1 MFIPVSTFTAGLL
14 SLCLLSCQSAAT
26 SQAEGP
32 QEAPPNVLFIAI
44 DDLNTWLGCMDGHP
58 NAKTPN
64 LDRLAA
70 RGTLFTNAHCQA
82 PICGPSRA
90 SLMTGLRPST
100 TGIYGQIN
108 DNKIRKADSLLAD
121 ITFLPQYFQE
131 AGYKTMGKGK
141 LFHHFAPEG
150 VFEERG
156 GREGGFGP
164 KPEKRFKY
172 DPEWFG
178 KPAGTQTDW
187 GIYPDTDQDMI
198 DYQTAEWAIERLK
211 QTHDRPFFLAA
222 GFIRPHVPFYTPQH
236 WFDLYPLDSIQLPAY
251 LLGDQDDIPE
261 ISRQLHEI
269 LPMPTTEWAK
279 EQKEWK
285 AIVQAYLAC
294 ISFVDHYLGKV
305 LDALEASPYAD
316 NTIVVVWSDHGYHL
330 GEKNRFAKHS
340 LWEEATRVPLI
351 FAGPGIGVDAKC
363 NRPVELLDLYPTLL
377 DLCRLPPNKQN
388 EGQSMRPLLL
398 DPTAEWTKSA
408 ITTYGRNNH
417 SVRTEQHRYIQFED
431 GSQEFYNHT
440 QDPNEWSNLIRTSEA
455 PGSYEEWIGQLPVLN
470 KPWSPANSKGANAY
484 LEAQRQGDL
493 RAGN

>member
-1 MFIPVSTFTAGLL
+1 MRIPVPTLL
-14 SLCLLSCQSAAT
+14 AIFSSLWLISCQSST
-26 SQAEGP
+26 TTDNHSTKVSS
-32 QEAPPNVLFIAI
+32 PNVLFLAI

-108 DNKIRKADSLLAD
+108 DQKIRQADSLLSD
-121 ITFLPQYFQE
+121 VIFLPQYFQQ

-156 GREGGFGP
+156 GRVGGFGP
-164 KPEKRFKY
+164 KPEKRFRY

-178 KPAGTQTDW
+178 KPPGTQTDW
-187 GIYPDTDQDMI
+187 GVYPEKDEDMI
-198 DYQTAEWAIERLK
+198 DYQTAQWAIERL
-211 QTHDRPFFLAA
+211 QQEHDRPFFLAA
-222 GFIRPHVPFYTPQH
+222 GFIRPHVPFYAPQR
-236 WFDLYPLDSIQLPAY
+236 WFDLHPLDSIQLPPY
-251 LLGDQDDIPE
+251 LMDDQKDIPE
-261 ISRQLHEI
+261 ISTQLHEI
-269 LPMPTTEWAK
+269 LQMPTTEWAK
-279 EQKEWK
+279 EQDEWK

-294 ISFVDHYLGKV
+294 ISFVDHYVGQV
-305 LDALEASPYAD
+305 LDALDASPYAD

-351 FAGPGIGVDAKC
+351 FAGPGIGVDETC

-377 DLCRLPPNKQN
+377 DLCGLPPNNQN
-388 EGQSMRPLLL
+388 EGQSIRPLLL
-398 DPTAEWTKSA
+398 DPMAGWTKSA

-431 GSQEFYNHT
+431 GSQEFYDHT
-440 QDPNEWSNLIRTSEA
+440 QDPNEWDNLAEK
-455 PGSYEEWIGQLPVLN
+455 PGTTVTTDTWKEHLPAIN
-470 KPWSPANSKGANAY
+470 KPWSAANSKGANAY
-484 LEAQRQGDL
+484 LETQRQRDL
-493 RAGN
+493 QQE

>member
-1 MFIPVSTFTAGLL
+1 MRIPVPALLAALVSLGLF
-14 SLCLLSCQSAAT
+14 CCQSPASTDSGNEKT
-26 SQAEGP
+26 S
-32 QEAPPNVLFIAI
+32 PPNVLFIAI

-70 RGTLFTNAHCQA
+70 GGTLFTNAHCQA

-108 DNKIRKADSLLAD
+108 DQKIRQADSLLSD
-121 ITFLPQYFQE
+121 VTFLPQYFQQ

-178 KPAGTQTDW
+178 KPPGTQTDW
-187 GIYPDTDQDMI
+187 GVYPAKDEDMI
-198 DYQTAEWAIERLK
+198 DYQTARWAIERLE
-211 QTHDRPFFLAA
+211 QEHDRPFFLAA
-222 GFIRPHVPFYTPQH
+222 GFIRPHVPFYAPQQ
-236 WFDLYPLDSIQLPAY
+236 WFDLHPIDSIQLPPY
-251 LLGDQDDIPE
+251 LLDDQSDIPD

-279 EQKEWK
+279 EQEEWK

-294 ISFVDHYLGKV
+294 ISFVDHYVGQV

-316 NTIVVVWSDHGYHL
+316 NTVVVVWSDHGYHL

-351 FAGPGIGVDAKC
+351 FAGPGIGAEAVC
-363 NRPVELLDLYPTLL
+363 SRPVELLDLYPTLL
-377 DLCRLPPNKQN
+377 DLCGLQRNPQN
-388 EGQSMRPLLL
+388 EGKSLSPLLK
-398 DPTAEWTKSA
+398 DPMATWTKPA

-417 SVRTEQHRYIQFED
+417 VIRTDQYRFIHFED
-431 GSQEFYNHT
+431 GSQERYDHSA
-440 QDPNEWSNLIRTSEA
+440 DPYEWNNLATK
-455 PGSYEEWIGQLPVLN
+455 EESASAVDRWKEYLPTIN
-470 KPWSPANSKGANAY
+470 KPWSAANSKGANAY
-484 LEAQRQGDL
+484 LEAQRQRDL
-493 RAGN
+493 QQ

>member
-1 MFIPVSTFTAGLL
+1 MRIPVPTLL
-14 SLCLLSCQSAAT
+14 AAFVSLCLISCQSSYTTDNGSTTA
-26 SQAEGP
+26 S
-32 QEAPPNVLFIAI
+32 PPNVLFLAI
-44 DDLNTWLGCMDGHP
+44 DDLNTWLGCLDDHP
-58 NAKTPN
+58 NAKTPH

-108 DNKIRKADSLLAD
+108 DQKIRQADSLLSD
-121 ITFLPQYFQE
+121 VIFLPQYFQQ

-156 GREGGFGP
+156 GRVGGFGP

-172 DPEWFG
+172 DPEWFD
-178 KPAGTQTDW
+178 KPPGTQTDW
-187 GIYPDTDQDMI
+187 GVYPAKDEDMI
-198 DYQTAEWAIERLK
+198 DYQTAQWAIERL
-211 QTHDRPFFLAA
+211 QQEHDRPFFLAA
-222 GFIRPHVPFYTPQH
+222 GFIRPHVPFYAPQR
-236 WFDLYPLDSIQLPAY
+236 WFDLHPLDSIQLPPY
-251 LLGDQDDIPE
+251 LLDDQSDIPD
-261 ISRQLHEI
+261 ISRHLHEI

-279 EQKEWK
+279 EQEEWK

-294 ISFVDHYLGKV
+294 ISFVDHYVGQV
-305 LDALEASPYAD
+305 LDALDASPYAD
-316 NTIVVVWSDHGYHL
+316 NTVVVVWSDHGYHL

-351 FAGPGIGVDAKC
+351 FAGPGIAAESIC
-363 NRPVELLDLYPTLL
+363 SRPVELLDLYPTLL
-377 DLCRLPPNKQN
+377 NLCGLAPNPQN
-388 EGQSMRPLLL
+388 EGKSLLPLLE
-398 DPTAEWTKSA
+398 DPKADWTKPA

-417 SVRTEQHRYIQFED
+417 GIRTDQHRFIYFED
-431 GSQEFYNHT
+431 GSQEVYDHT
-440 QDPNEWSNLIRTSEA
+440 QDPNEWNNLANKE
-455 PGSYEEWIGQLPVLN
+455 GSVTASGTWKKHLPSIN

-484 LEAQRQGDL
+484 LEAQRQRDL
-493 RAGN
+493 QEER